1 MQDAKIEDN
10 MNLPLR
16 EVVFLKLRQAIL
28 QGEMQPGERLMEIQL
43 ANMLGVSRTPVREA
57 IRKLELEGLVKM
69 IPRRGA
75 CKYHRKG
82 YA

>member
-43 ANMLGVSRTPVREA
+43 ANMLGVSRTPVR
-57 IRKLELEGLVKM
+57 
-69 IPRRGA
+69 
-75 CKYHRKG
+75 G
-82 YA
+82 YKKA